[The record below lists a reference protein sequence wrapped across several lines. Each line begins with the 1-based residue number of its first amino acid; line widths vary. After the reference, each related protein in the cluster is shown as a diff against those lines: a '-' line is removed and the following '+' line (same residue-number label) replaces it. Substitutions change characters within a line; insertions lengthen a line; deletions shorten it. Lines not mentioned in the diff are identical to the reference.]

1 MTVTQARTDG
11 PGVAGAARAAL
22 DQAAGHLLGL
32 QHSEGWWQGELETNV
47 TMDAEDLLLREFLGV
62 RTAEETSA
70 AARWIRSCQRADGT
84 WANFRGGH
92 ADLSTTVE
100 AYVALRLAGDA
111 PDAGHMS
118 RAAGWI
124 RASGGIPAT
133 RVFTRIWLAL
143 FGEWSWDDLPVMPPE
158 MIYLPAWFPLNVYDW
173 ACWARQTIVPLTIVG
188 SLRPVRPLPFGLSE
202 LRPPASGSDP
212 QAGPAGLD
220 GDGAETAQAGR
231 AAQGERGGRRPTWPT
246 WATAF
251 GRLDRALHVYE
262 RRGQRLAPARSVR
275 TAALRRCAEWII
287 SRQERDGCWGG
298 IQPPWV
304 YSLIALHLLGYGLD
318 HPVIS
323 RGLAGLDRFTIWEE
337 SPDGPVRRLEAC
349 QSPVW
354 DTVLAMIALG
364 DAGLPA
370 DHPQLRSAAGWVLDE
385 EIHGPGDWQVRRPG
399 LAPAG
404 WAFEFD
410 NDGYPDID
418 DTAEVLLALRRVA
431 WPGDEGGRAE
441 GGRAEGG
448 RAGRKTAAAA
458 SAVRWLTGMQ
468 SRDGG
473 WGAFDA
479 DNTSRLVTRL
489 PFCDFGEVIDPP
501 SADVTAH
508 TVEALAAEGLAG
520 SRAVRRGVAWLL
532 RAQESDGSWFGRWGA
547 NYVYGTGAVVPALI
561 AAGVRP
567 GKPPIR
573 RAVAWLLSHQN
584 ADGGWGEDLRSY
596 DDPGWAGRGEST
608 ASQTA
613 WALLALLAAAPGT
626 ASGGTAGTVS
636 ATTGPPSA
644 GSAGPAPASPDV
656 RASIERGVRWLAET
670 QRADGTW
677 DEPQF
682 TGTGFPGDFY
692 INYHLYRLVFPVS
705 ALGRYLSGIGG
716 AA

>member
-1 MTVTQARTDG
+1 MTVTQARTTGG
-11 PGVAGAARAAL
+11 PAVAEAARAAL
-22 DQAAGHLLGL
+22 DQAVGHLLGL
-32 QHSEGWWQGELETNV
+32 QHEQGWWQGELETNV

-62 RTAEETSA
+62 RTADQTAA

-100 AYVALRLAGDA
+100 AYVALRLAGDR
-111 PDAGHMS
+111 PDAEHMS

-124 RASGGIPAT
+124 RARGGIPAP
-133 RVFTRIWLAL
+133 RVFPRIWLAL

-202 LRPPASGSDP
+202 LRPSAAGAEFPAVSGAARP
-212 QAGPAGLD
+212 GGRAGQGGRVGWSSVFGGLD
-220 GDGAETAQAGR
+220 QV
-231 AAQGERGGRRPTWPT
+231 
-246 WATAF
+246 
-251 GRLDRALHVYE
+251 LHVYQ
-262 RRGQRLAPARSVR
+262 RRGLRLAPARAVR
-275 TAALRRCAEWII
+275 TASLRRCAEWII
-287 SRQERDGCWGG
+287 ARQERDGCWGG

-323 RGLAGLDRFTIWEE
+323 RGLAGLDRFTIWED

-354 DTVLAMIALG
+354 DTVLAIIALG
-364 DAGLPA
+364 DADLPP
-370 DHPQLRSAAGWVLDE
+370 DHPRLRSAAGWVLDE

-404 WAFEFD
+404 NWAFEFD

-431 WPGDEGGRAE
+431 WPDDASA
-441 GGRAEGG
+441 AEGG
-448 RAGRKTAAAA
+448 RAGQKAAAA
-458 SAVRWLTGMQ
+458 ARGVRWLTGMQ

-479 DNTSRLVTRL
+479 DNTSTLVTKL

-520 SRAVRRGVAWLL
+520 SRAARRGVVWLL

-573 RAVAWLLSHQN
+573 RAVAWLVAHQN
-584 ADGGWGEDLRSY
+584 PDGGWGEDMRSY
-596 DDPGWAGRGEST
+596 DDPVGVNSLTPTATDPREGVERGWRWGVTGVTDAHIAALDLA
-608 ASQTA
+608 ASQVPLG
-613 WALLALLAAAPGT
+613 ALPTPADYGLAAVFL
-626 ASGGTAGTVS
+626 ASPA
-636 ATTGPPSA
+636 ARMITGIDVPVDA
-644 GSAGPAPASPDV
+644 GS
-656 RASIERGVRWLAET
+656 LAKYW
-670 QRADGTW
+670 RVK
-677 DEPQF
+677 P
-682 TGTGFPGDFY
+682 
-692 INYHLYRLVFPVS
+692 S
-705 ALGRYLSGIGG
+705 
-716 AA
+716 